1 VNPLIIA
8 EAGHRKAPLTD
19 KGSEPSGTLAT
30 ALAHA
35 ARLLATNPS
44 LAEAQSREILKA
56 VPGHPQA
63 LLLLGAALRDKGD
76 AESAREVLEPLASAQ
91 PKSADVQFELGLTL
105 AHLGESKAAIKAL
118 SRAVKLNP
126 KLPRPWLAL
135 GDQLT
140 LAGDSKGADDAY
152 AQHIRASA
160 SDPQLIEAAT
170 ALCDNK
176 LAVAERLLREFL
188 KIHPTD
194 VAAIRMLAEVAAR
207 LRRYEDAAKLL
218 ERCLELA
225 PSFTAARQNY
235 ATILYRSDRASEAI
249 AEVDR
254 LLQEDPR
261 NQAYRNLK
269 AAALAR
275 IGEYA
280 RSAEIYASV
289 LKDDP
294 SRPKVWMSYGH
305 TLRTMGRQ
313 DECITAYWKSIKLMP
328 SLGEAYWSLANLKTF
343 RFTPAQV
350 AEMRAQ
356 LARTDLEDEDRFHLH
371 FALGK
376 ALEDEQHYAESFEH
390 YRQGNALRRK
400 GIEYDAAEATNYVQR
415 SKALFTP
422 EFFLARAHMGCEAP
436 DPIFVVGLPRAGSTL
451 IEQILAS
458 HSQIEGTMELP
469 EITSIAGRLSGR
481 KKKSDESAFPEIL
494 GTLEAKDFKNLGEE
508 YLEHTRIHRKLG
520 RKFFIDKTP
529 QNFSRIGLIHLILP
543 NAKIIDA
550 QRHPLACGL
559 SCFKQHFARGHN
571 FSYDLTELGG
581 YYANYVELMAHF
593 DAVLPGR
600 IHRVIYEN
608 MIADLEGEVRRL
620 LAYCGLPFEEQC
632 LRFYETERAVRTAS
646 SEQVRRPIFTE
657 AVDHWRNYEPWLE
670 PLKQALG
677 PVLNA
682 YPGVPDFLAGNG

>member
-1 VNPLIIA
+1 MS
-8 EAGHRKAPLTD
+8 D
-19 KGSEPSGTLAT
+19 KSSEPSGTLAT

-35 ARLLATNPS
+35 TRLLSTNPAM
-44 LAEAQSREILKA
+44 AEAQSREILKA
-56 VPGHPQA
+56 VPGYPQA

-76 AESAREVLEPLASAQ
+76 AAGAREVLEPLANSQ

-105 AHLGESKAAIKAL
+105 ANLGDSQAAIKAL

-152 AQHIRASA
+152 AQHIKASVN
-160 SDPQLIEAAT
+160 DPQLLEAAV
-170 ALCDNK
+170 ALCENK
-176 LAVAERLLREFL
+176 LAVAEKLLRDFL

-194 VAAIRMLAEVAAR
+194 VSAIRMLAEVAAR
-207 LRRYEDAAKLL
+207 LRRYEDASKLL
-218 ERCLELA
+218 ARCLELA

-235 ATILYRSDRASEAI
+235 ATILYRTDKLVEAI

-254 LLQEDPR
+254 LLQEEPR
-261 NQAYRNLK
+261 NQGYRNLK

-280 RSAEIYASV
+280 RSAEIYKGV

-313 DECITAYWKSIKLMP
+313 DESIAAYWKSIELLP
-328 SLGEAYWSLANLKTF
+328 SLGEAYWSLANLKTL

-350 AEMRAQ
+350 AAMRAQ
-356 LARTDLEDEDRFHLH
+356 LARNDLEEEDRFHLH

-376 ALEDEQHYAESFEH
+376 ALEDERQYAESFEH
-390 YRQGNALRRK
+390 YTQGNALRRK
-400 GIEYDAAEATNYVQR
+400 DIEYDASEATNYVWR

-422 EFFLARAHMGCEAP
+422 EFFHARANMGCKAP
-436 DPIFVVGLPRAGSTL
+436 DPIFIVGLPRAGSTL

-458 HSQIEGTMELP
+458 HSAVEGTMELP
-469 EITSIAGRLSGR
+469 EITSMAGRLSGR
-481 KKKSDESAFPEIL
+481 KKKGDESAFPEVL
-494 GTLEAKDFKNLGEE
+494 GTLEENDFKSLGEE
-508 YLEHTRIHRKLG
+508 YLERTRIHRKLG

-529 QNFSRIGLIHLILP
+529 QNFSRIGFIHLILP

-550 QRHPLACGL
+550 RRHPLACCL

-600 IHRVIYEN
+600 IHRVTYEHV
-608 MIADLEGEVRRL
+608 IADPEAVVRRL
-620 LAYCGLPFEEQC
+620 LAYCGLPYEEKC

-646 SEQVRRPIFTE
+646 SEQVRRPLFTD
-657 AVDHWRNYEPWLE
+657 ALDHWRNYEPRLE

-677 PVLNA
+677 PVLKA
-682 YPGVPDFLAGNG
+682 YPGVPDFWAGNG